1 MVANL
6 SFLLLGAFASLTLG
20 QSSEELQACGD
31 AFYSTSKYTCY
42 DSDFLCPVLNGQPTL
57 RCGPDCYLPDMY
69 SCSNDHLVY
78 PPSPSTLGI
87 LTSLGSVP
95 GPTCS
100 ADATTLE
107 LDSLPYR
114 NYFYSDCN
122 SASQVVVTSPE
133 PNSNLTVIGPRIIV
147 AWPGGNSGIIVYFQP
162 EDGVNGTLGINLV
175 NSTSSSPLSPIYDDS
190 KGGNATVGISTQ
202 VEFNASTVLSVAILG
217 SIRTIRDFVEGP
229 SLLRDEIQGALNYS
243 SIENGVEISRLW
255 LDNITTTTVSLSS
268 QDQSI
273 QLDNTTVTLPAGTYT
288 FNASYNFPQL
298 TALSAEEVLSP
309 ASANLITQSPGQ
321 TTSLSFLSYT
331 TKLTAGAW
339 RFLTYFGRD
348 SMIAAL
354 LLEPV
359 LSTGEGGAL
368 EAVIAGVL
376 ERVNMTDG
384 SVCHEETIGD
394 YATWLNLQNNI
405 TSTAPL
411 CDYKMIDTDYFLP
424 VLMEHYFL
432 RNTEGSSR
440 TSDFLATMS
449 TIFPENAN
457 LTYRE
462 LAQISANKII
472 ATSASFAAPG
482 NQTVDNLIHLKPNEI
497 VGEWRDST
505 YGIGGGK
512 IPFDVNAALVP
523 AALRSI
529 AKLAT
534 AGILDFNTT
543 LVDQYAQVWE
553 DSTLQFFE
561 ISIPVETAR
570 QRVENY
576 TSSSETQGLV
586 SQSSTIDSDV
596 VFYGLALDGN
606 NDLSN
611 VAVMNTDTC
620 FHLFMLNTTNQTQ
633 LTSFVNATANSIRRR
648 FPAGLMTDVGMLVAN
663 PAYGDNPIYAANWTT
678 NAYHGTVVW
687 SWQLA
692 MMAKGLELQLSRCSS
707 DAVPD
712 FCSDESV
719 HGNVKTAYN
728 ALWDVIDASADNLS
742 TEVWSWTYDA
752 AGDRFDYIDL
762 GGLPPPAGVSP
773 TESNIVQL
781 WSLTFLAVKREEELR

>member
-1 MVANL
+1 
-6 SFLLLGAFASLTLG
+6 
-20 QSSEELQACGD
+20 
-31 AFYSTSKYTCY
+31 
-42 DSDFLCPVLNGQPTL
+42 
-57 RCGPDCYLPDMY
+57 
-69 SCSNDHLVY
+69 
-78 PPSPSTLGI
+78 
-87 LTSLGSVP
+87 
-95 GPTCS
+95 
-100 ADATTLE
+100 
-107 LDSLPYR
+107 
-114 NYFYSDCN
+114 
-122 SASQVVVTSPE
+122 VTSPE

-147 AWPGGNSGIIVYFQP
+147 AWPGGNSGIILYFQP
-162 EDGVNGTLGINLV
+162 EDGVNGTLGIKLV
-175 NSTSSSPLSPIYDDS
+175 NTSSTSPLSPIYNGS
-190 KGGNATVGISTQ
+190 ERGNATVGISTQ
-202 VEFNASTVLSVAILG
+202 VDFNASAVLSVAILG

-229 SLLRDEIQGALNYS
+229 SLLRDKIQGALNYS

-255 LDNITTTTVSLSS
+255 LDNITTTTISLSS
-268 QDQSI
+268 QEQSI
-273 QLDNTTVTLPAGTYT
+273 QLHNTTITLSAGTYT
-288 FNASYNFPQL
+288 FNASYDYPQL
-298 TALSAEEVLSP
+298 TALSAAEVLNS
-309 ASANLITQSPGQ
+309 ASADLITQSPDQ

-359 LSTGEGGAL
+359 LSAGEGGAL

-394 YATWLNLQNNI
+394 YATWLNLQNNV

-432 RNTEGSSR
+432 RNNEGSSR
-440 TSDFLATMS
+440 ARDFFATMS
-449 TIFPENAN
+449 TIFPENSN
-457 LTYRE
+457 LSYGQ
-462 LAQISANKII
+462 LAQISAKKIV
-472 ATSASFAAPG
+472 ATSAPFAAPG
-482 NQTVDNLIHLKPNEI
+482 NQTVENLIHLKPNEI

-512 IPFDVNAALVP
+512 VPFDVNASLVP

-534 AGILDFNTT
+534 AGILGFDAT
-543 LVDQYAQVWE
+543 LVDGYAQVWE
-553 DSTLQFFE
+553 DSTLEFFE
-561 ISIPVETAR
+561 LSIPVEIAR
-570 QRVENY
+570 ERVQKY
-576 TSSSETQGLV
+576 ASSSETEGLV
-586 SQSSTIDSDV
+586 SQSSTIDSDI
-596 VFYGLALDGN
+596 VFHGLALDGN
-606 NDLSN
+606 NNLSN
-611 VAVMNTDTC
+611 VAVMNTDTS

-633 LTSFVNATANSIRRR
+633 LTSFINATANSIRRR

-663 PAYGDNPIYAANWTT
+663 PAYGNDPIYATNWTT

-692 MMAKGLELQLSRCSS
+692 MMAKGVELQLARCSS
-707 DAVPD
+707 TAAPD
-712 FCSDESV
+712 FCSNDV
-719 HGNVKTAYN
+719 VYGNVKTAYN
-728 ALWDVIDASADNLS
+728 ALWDVIDANADHLS

-752 AGDRFDYIDL
+752 GADRFDYIDL
-762 GGLPPPAGVSP
+762 GALPPPAGVSP

-781 WSLTFLAVKREEELR
+781 WSLTFLAVKRDNGLR